1 LKRKLDLKWKS
12 EIIASNFK
20 EKNTVCF
27 VVAVSEESKKK
38 SCVFHFQLVLEL
50 KSIFDFLFLA
60 DLRSIE
66 EILNLISLIR
76 GWKGKMPLFERR
88 VEFEEQNKI
97 CCVRKSQEKKTIQI
111 ARKEVGETGKERRE
125 ITFFLT
131 FFSFSDC
138 LFFSFFIFHENQNSQ
153 IKKMKIWK
161 KKK

>member
-1 LKRKLDLKWKS
+1 LKWKS

-20 EKNTVCF
+20 EENTVCF

-50 KSIFDFLFLA
+50 KSFFDFLFLA

-97 CCVRKSQEKKTIQI
+97 CCVRKSQEKKQFKLQEKKLVKLEKRNHFFSLFSVFLI
-111 ARKEVGETGKERRE
+111 AFF
-125 ITFFLT
+125 FFL
-131 FFSFSDC
+131 
-138 LFFSFFIFHENQNSQ
+138 FFIFHENQNSQ
-153 IKKMKIWK
+153 KDENLVK
-161 KKK
+161 KK